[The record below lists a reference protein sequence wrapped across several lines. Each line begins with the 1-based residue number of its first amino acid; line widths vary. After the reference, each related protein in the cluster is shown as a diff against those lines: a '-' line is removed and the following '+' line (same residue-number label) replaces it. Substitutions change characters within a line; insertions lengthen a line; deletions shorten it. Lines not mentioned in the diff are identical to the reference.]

1 MAVVRLSVP
10 VATEPPS
17 VGVLRPLTGQIEA
30 GYATSTTG
38 SPPNPPPIPWD
49 QRTSGATTVAVA
61 ISVPIT
67 AKDLFIWWSASC
79 FLAIQLTDRTTL
91 VTKRSSELRIF
102 VSYQG
107 PGPGRTGPRRSF
119 HDRYRQK
126 DAASARLGRP
136 GAPPYGS
143 RNRNDWRIIGAMR
156 RDVGAELEVEI
167 SAPTTLEFQIAVAP
181 HPNTEVS
188 ESLSFVLDGNRFQ
201 PLEISGVHGNRIH
214 KLDAPVGNLKVNY
227 AATIVG
233 QTDPAPVTEYDL
245 SMYLRPSRY
254 AEADKFYGFAATE
267 FGNYID
273 SATLLEK
280 VSSWVGTRLNYVP
293 GSSDPIDGA
302 VDTLLAGAGVCRDF
316 AHLVVALLRA
326 VNVPA
331 RVVSV
336 YAPGL
341 YPMDFHAVAEAFVE
355 GQWRV
360 VDGTLLAPRQT
371 LVRIA
376 TGRDAADIASLDNHK
391 GQIELNQLVVTA
403 VVEGGLPR
411 DSIDQLVSIR

>member
-1 MAVVRLSVP
+1 M
-10 VATEPPS
+10 
-17 VGVLRPLTGQIEA
+17 GG
-30 GYATSTTG
+30 
-38 SPPNPPPIPWD
+38 
-49 QRTSGATTVAVA
+49 SGATAERVALTVSDILRAGFRRRTQRGEMVAAQSTWDSEGESEKVNRGRTVAGVA
-61 ISVPIT
+61 H
-67 AKDLFIWWSASC
+67 
-79 FLAIQLTDRTTL
+79 L
-91 VTKRSSELRIF
+91 V
-102 VSYQG
+102 
-107 PGPGRTGPRRSF
+107 
-119 HDRYRQK
+119 
-126 DAASARLGRP
+126 ASAAEP
-136 GAPPYGS
+136 F
-143 RNRNDWRIIGAMR
+143 IISLMKR
-156 RDVGAELEVEI
+156 EVGAELEVEI
-167 SAPTTLEFQIAVAP
+167 TAPTTLEFQIAIAP

-188 ESLSFVLDGNRFQ
+188 ERLSFALDGNPVQ
-201 PLEISGVHGNRIH
+201 YLEISGMHGNRIH
-214 KLDAPVGNLKVNY
+214 KMDAPLGNLKVDY

-233 QTDPAPVTEYDL
+233 RTDPAPITEYDL

-267 FGNYID
+267 FGNFTD

-280 VSSWVGTRLNYVP
+280 VSLWVGTRLNYVP

-341 YPMDFHAVAEAFVE
+341 YPMEFHAVAEAFVG

-376 TGRDAADIASLDNHK
+376 TGRDAADIAFLDNHR
-391 GQIELNQLVVTA
+391 GAITLNKLAVTA
-403 VVEGGLPR
+403 VVDGDLPC
-411 DSIDQLVSIR
+411 DSIHELVSIG